1 MSMKNATLNQIM
13 GAIRQSKGRFFGLYT
28 KQGES
33 INARFVNETPSYVS
47 IYDRNNGSERKLAKS
62 SVIGVRISEK
72 SVGSTF

>member
-1 MSMKNATLNQIM
+1 MSKTTLNQIM

-33 INARFVNETPSYVS
+33 INARFINESPSYVS
-47 IYDRNNGSERKLAKS
+47 VYDRNNGSERKLAKS
-62 SVIGVRISEK
+62 SVVGVRISER

>member
-1 MSMKNATLNQIM
+1 MKNATLNQIM

-47 IYDRNNGSERKLAKS
+47 IYDRNNGLERKLAKS
-62 SVIGVRISEK
+62 SVIGVRISER
-72 SVGSTF
+72 SVGSTL

>member
-1 MSMKNATLNQIM
+1 MKNTTHNQIM

-47 IYDRNNGSERKLAKS
+47 IYDRNNNYERRLAKS
-62 SVIGVRISEK
+62 SVIGVRISERN
-72 SVGSTF
+72 VGSTF

>member
-1 MSMKNATLNQIM
+1 M

-47 IYDRNNGSERKLAKS
+47 IYDRNNNYERRLAKS
-62 SVIGVRISEK
+62 SVIGVRISERN
-72 SVGSTF
+72 VGSTF